1 MARWKGT
8 LFSPGTRVLLE
19 WVDEEDPSYRGKVEW
34 EVPRTYRERGELSD
48 PEAGLGINVSNAV
61 GVFPDRLTELKKR
74 DTGVDFD
81 EDSYIPTRLED
92 LRIGD
97 IIVCQND
104 EVTAEFE
111 VTPETI
117 EGKSVFAGV
126 LGLYFEAYEV
136 LGKRPTV
143 VD

>member
-1 MARWKGT
+1 MARWKGK

-19 WVDEEDPSYRGKVEW
+19 WVDEEDPGYRGKVEW

-48 PEAGLGINVSNAV
+48 PDDGAGINVSNAT
-61 GVFPDRLTELKKR
+61 GVFPDKLTELKKR

-81 EDSYIPTRLED
+81 EDSYIPVLFED
-92 LRIGD
+92 IKVGD
-97 IIVCQND
+97 TIVCQNG

-117 EGKSVFAGV
+117 EGDTIFAGV
-126 LGLYFEAYEV
+126 LGLYFTKFEV
-136 LGKRPTV
+136 LGKRPV
-143 VD
+143 VV